1 VLESIAYLDLHYKVT
16 ASRFCLEH
24 QTKFQE
30 REAEKAKRKKVPWM
44 PPQFDSLTIIS
55 EFM

>member
-1 VLESIAYLDLHYKVT
+1 LDLHYKVT
-16 ASRFCLEH
+16 ASRFYLEH

-30 REAEKAKRKKVPWM
+30 REAEKVKKKNVPWM

-55 EFM
+55 EFV